1 MTSAFRFIWGRKIR
15 RLLNSPTC
23 RWRLKVSALD
33 LWLKIN
39 SFSPRMLWKRGR
51 SGCCSKLDSILCLK
65 NKSTHFSCSQ
75 SFIRKIH
82 YFLQLCNKKTTLR
95 YFCCARMRQIISE
108 ILKPGWKSRLSTGK
122 RIVVDFSSP
131 NIAKP
136 FHLGHLRSTITGQ
149 CVCNLLEAQGHEVI
163 RVNYLGDWGE
173 QFAKLLYAVENLG
186 KDQNWNRISLKIEA
200 KRKARA
206 LNLDFLREVSL
217 RA

>member
-1 MTSAFRFIWGRKIR
+1 
-15 RLLNSPTC
+15 
-23 RWRLKVSALD
+23 
-33 LWLKIN
+33 
-39 SFSPRMLWKRGR
+39 
-51 SGCCSKLDSILCLK
+51 
-65 NKSTHFSCSQ
+65 
-75 SFIRKIH
+75 
-82 YFLQLCNKKTTLR
+82 
-95 YFCCARMRQIISE
+95 MRQIISE

-186 KDQNWNRISLKIEA
+186 KDQNWNRILLKIEA

-206 LNLDFLREVSL
+206 LNLDFWGEVSL
-217 RA
+217 QA

>member
-1 MTSAFRFIWGRKIR
+1 MN
-15 RLLNSPTC
+15 LL
-23 RWRLKVSALD
+23 LE
-33 LWLKIN
+33 
-39 SFSPRMLWKRGR
+39 
-51 SGCCSKLDSILCLK
+51 
-65 NKSTHFSCSQ
+65 
-75 SFIRKIH
+75 KIH
-82 YFLQLCNKKTTLR
+82 YIFFSCAIKKTTLR

-186 KDQNWNRISLKIEA
+186 KDQN
-200 KRKARA
+200 
-206 LNLDFLREVSL
+206 
-217 RA
+217 